1 MARRIDF
8 IIAGVQKAGT
18 TSLDAYLRQ
27 HPDICMAKK
36 KEPHFFDTRPPTGIR
51 PLDYWLYHRHFDW
64 KAWRDGCMLGEA
76 TPIISWVERRAGTG
90 LGV

>member
-51 PLDYWLYHRHFDW
+51 PL
-64 KAWRDGCMLGEA
+64 
-76 TPIISWVERRAGTG
+76 
-90 LGV
+90 GV